1 MKKRKEKNKLDVVF
15 ILDRS
20 GSMHDCVLDTIG
32 GYNSYLDSQ
41 KNKKAKIT
49 TVTFSDNISYLYF
62 REDINNVKSLDEKD
76 YVVGGCTALYDA
88 IGTTIERLDCADIKN
103 RVLFVITTDGME
115 NASCRFNK
123 KKISKLI
130 KTHPNWEFIY
140 LGANIDSYEEGST
153 IGIKKERISN
163 YSKEDQGV
171 KKMFKA
177 IENMSCSLYE
187 DNYISDDWNKEL
199 E

>member
-1 MKKRKEKNKLDVVF
+1 MKKIKENNKLDVVF

-32 GYNSYLDSQ
+32 GYNSYLSNQ
-41 KNKKAKIT
+41 KGKKAKIT

-62 REDINNVKSLDEKD
+62 REDINKVSNLEEKD

-88 IGTTIERLDCADIKN
+88 IGTTIERLDYDKINNK
-103 RVLFVITTDGME
+103 VLFIITTDGME

-123 KKISKLI
+123 RKVSELI
-130 KTHPNWEFIY
+130 KSHPNWEFIY
-140 LGANIDSYEEGST
+140 LGANIDSYEEGAS

-163 YSKEDQGV
+163 YSKTNRGV
-171 KKMFKA
+171 SNLFKA
-177 IENMSCSLYE
+177 VSEMSTSLY
-187 DNYISDDWNKEL
+187 SDEEIKENWNNDL

>member
-1 MKKRKEKNKLDVVF
+1 MKKKKENNKLDVVF

-20 GSMHDCVLDTIG
+20 GSMHDAVLDTIG
-32 GYNSYLDSQ
+32 GYNSYLNSQ
-41 KNKKAKIT
+41 KGKKAKIT

-62 REDINNVKSLDEKD
+62 REDINKVNNLEEKD

-88 IGTTIERLDCADIKN
+88 IGSTIERLDYSNIKN
-103 RVLFVITTDGME
+103 KVLFIITTDGME

-123 KKISKLI
+123 RKVAELI
-130 KTHPNWEFIY
+130 KSHSNWEFIY
-140 LGANIDSYEEGST
+140 LGANIDSYEEGQS

-163 YSKEDQGV
+163 YEKSKCGV
-171 KKMFKA
+171 SKLFSA
-177 IENMSCSLYE
+177 VANMSSSLYC
-187 DNYISDDWNKEL
+187 DQDISEDWNCEL